1 MPEVSVNIPTCNRLD
16 LLKRAVDSVRKQTFG
31 DWEIIIADNSDNG
44 DSIKYVKEL
53 GDKRIKIYPYEMNNI
68 GLAGARN
75 FAIAMSSGKYIAIL
89 DDDDEWCNRQKLAQ
103 QFSFLEMYPRY
114 KVVGTN
120 ILVHTP
126 DYKIQGEK
134 KYPLSDEGIRKIMLV
149 SCPFCHSS
157 TLFKKEDIMSIGGY
171 TPIKNAIENNEYLV
185 WLEFGLM
192 GKLANLPMQG
202 VNFTIGHKKRNLIH
216 NMRIHNENFKTI
228 YAYRDRYP
236 NIFKAVLKYAFV
248 YPFNYARGKH
258 WEG

>member
-1 MPEVSVNIPTCNRLD
+1 MVQVSVNIPTCNRLN
-16 LLKRAVDSVRKQTFG
+16 LLSRAVDSVRNQTFG
-31 DWEIIIADNSDNG
+31 DWEIILADNSGNDIVEG
-44 DSIKYVKEL
+44 YVKEL
-53 GDKRIKIYPYEMNNI
+53 GDRRIKCFQYKMDGS

-75 FAIAMSSGKYIAIL
+75 FALEKSSGKYIAIL

-114 KVVGTN
+114 KVIGTN

-134 KYPLSDEGIRKIMLV
+134 KYPLSDEEIRQIMLV

-171 TPIKNAIENNEYLV
+171 TPIKGAIENNEYLV

-216 NMRIHNENFKTI
+216 NLKIHNENFKTI
-228 YAYRDRYP
+228 YAFRDKYP
-236 NIFKAVLKYAFV
+236 NIFKAMLKYAFV
-248 YPFNYARGKH
+248 YPWNYAGGKY
-258 WEG
+258 WEE